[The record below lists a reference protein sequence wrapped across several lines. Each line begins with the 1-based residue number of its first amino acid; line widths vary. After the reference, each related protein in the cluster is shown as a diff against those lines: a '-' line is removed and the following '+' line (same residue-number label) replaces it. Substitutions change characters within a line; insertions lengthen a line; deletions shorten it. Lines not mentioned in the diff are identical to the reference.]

1 VSATIPLD
9 PRKTPALSVIVA
21 RAANG
26 VIGNKGGLP
35 WHIPNDLK
43 HFKSLTMG
51 HPIIMGRKTWES
63 IGRPLP
69 GRRNIVVS
77 RQDSFAA
84 PGAQVVTS
92 LQAAMDACRG
102 EVEVFVIGG
111 EQLYRQALP
120 RADRLYLT
128 EIGREFEGDTKFP
141 ELRPDDWLESDR
153 VAVSDDPSG
162 VPISYV
168 TLQRRKQSALR

>member
-1 VSATIPLD
+1 
-9 PRKTPALSVIVA
+9 LSLIVA

-35 WHIPNDLK
+35 WHIPSDLK

-77 RQDSFAA
+77 RQDTFAA

-92 LQAAMDACRG
+92 LQAALDACGG

-120 RADRLYLT
+120 LADRLYLT

-141 ELRPDDWLESDR
+141 GLSDEDWLESHR
-153 VAVSDDPSG
+153 LSVPDDPSG
-162 VPISYV
+162 VPLSYV
-168 TLQRRKQSALR
+168 TLQRRAQQALR